1 MINKKKFSFI
11 LFILFI
17 LFLTASFFYLK
28 NARYQNKWPF
38 GTKLGYAIP
47 ASLKR
52 VVYNLMT
59 DDVKYIE
66 SHHYKIKKTFH
77 QIPNHKFLNYGGAI
91 EQLDDENILLIS
103 SHGYINIF
111 NLKNKRF
118 TINENNLENYES
130 VRDTIIDYDK
140 KELRVLATYKLDEK
154 CGTIKFIKYNYQ
166 FSNNNFKLSNEEL
179 IWQSEK
185 NCKYQTKLSGARIVE
200 INGEYLLS
208 TGIFQAPKRSGIIDE
223 NWSQR
228 LDSSFGKVIKID
240 KNNNAS
246 IFALGFRNPQGLFFA
261 KNKNL
266 IFGTDHGPR
275 GGDEV
280 NIIYKEQNYGWPCM
294 SYGKLYSKKINEEKD
309 LYPSIETLKDKNCS
323 NQINYKAPLYA
334 FAKSQGISQG
344 LYYQAEHFKVFKE
357 NIIVT
362 TLKGKSIYRFLLDSN
377 SERIITMEKIK
388 IGLRIRD
395 IMATT
400 DGKILLTT
408 DKGFLIIVEKSV

>member
-309 LYPSIETLKDKNCS
+309 LYPNIKTLKDKNCS
-323 NQINYKAPLYA
+323 NQISYKAPLYA

>member
-1 MINKKKFSFI
+1 MVNKKKFSFI

-28 NARYQNKWPF
+28 NARYENKWPF
-38 GTKLGYAIP
+38 GTKLGYVIP
-47 ASLKR
+47 ASFKR

-66 SHHYKIKKTFH
+66 SHHYKIKKTYH
-77 QIPNHKFLNYGGAI
+77 QIPNHEFLNYGGAI

-111 NLKNKRF
+111 NLKHKRF

-140 KELRVLATYKLDEK
+140 KELHVLATYKLDEK
-154 CGTIKFIKYNYQ
+154 CGTINFIKYNYE
-166 FSNNNFKLSNEEL
+166 FSNNIFKLSNEEL

-185 NCKYQTKLSGARIVE
+185 NCKYETKLSGARIVG

-208 TGIFQAPKRSGIIDE
+208 TGIFQSPKRSGIIDE

-228 LDSSFGKVIKID
+228 LDSSFGKIIKID

-261 KNKNL
+261 KDKEL

-275 GGDEV
+275 GGDEL

-309 LYPSIETLKDKNCS
+309 LYPSIKTLKDKNCS
-323 NQINYKAPLYA
+323 NLINYKAPLYA

-357 NIIVT
+357 NLIVT

-377 SERIITMEKIK
+377 SERIITMEKIE

-408 DKGFLIIVEKSV
+408 DKGFLIIVEKNV

>member
-1 MINKKKFSFI
+1 MINKKKLTFI

-17 LFLTASFFYLK
+17 LLLTLSFFYLK
-28 NARYQNKWPF
+28 KARYENKWPF
-38 GTKLGYAIP
+38 NTKMGYIIP
-47 ASLKR
+47 ASIKR

-59 DDVKYIE
+59 DDVSYIE
-66 SHHYKIKKTFH
+66 SHHYNIKKTYH

-103 SHGYINIF
+103 SYGDINIF
-111 NLKNKRF
+111 NLKNKKF
-118 TINENNLENYES
+118 TINESNLEGYES
-130 VRDTIIDYDK
+130 VRDIIIDHNK
-140 KELRVLATYKLDEK
+140 KELHVLATYKLDEK
-154 CGTIKFIKYNYQ
+154 CGTINFAKYN
-166 FSNNNFKLSNEEL
+166 FEFLNDNFKLSNEEL
-179 IWQSEK
+179 IWRSEK
-185 NCKYQTKLSGARIVE
+185 NCNFVSKLSGARIVE

-266 IFGTDHGPR
+266 IFGTDHGPM

-357 NIIVT
+357 NLIVT

-377 SERIITMEKIK
+377 SERIITMEKIE

-400 DGKILLTT
+400 DGKILLTS

>member
-1 MINKKKFSFI
+1 MVNKKKFSFI

-28 NARYQNKWPF
+28 NARYENKWPF
-38 GTKLGYAIP
+38 GTKLGYVIP
-47 ASLKR
+47 ASFKR

-66 SHHYKIKKTFH
+66 SHHYKIKKTYH

-140 KELRVLATYKLDEK
+140 KELHVLATYKLDEK
-154 CGTIKFIKYNYQ
+154 CGTINFIKYNYE
-166 FSNNNFKLSNEEL
+166 FSNNIFKLSNEEL

-185 NCKYQTKLSGARIVE
+185 NCKYETKLSGARIVG

-208 TGIFQAPKRSGIIDE
+208 TGIFQSPKRSGIIDE

-228 LDSSFGKVIKID
+228 LDSSFGKIIKID

-261 KNKNL
+261 KDKEL

-275 GGDEV
+275 GGDEL

-309 LYPSIETLKDKNCS
+309 LYPSIKTLKDKNCS
-323 NQINYKAPLYA
+323 NLINYKAPLYA

-357 NIIVT
+357 NLIVT

-377 SERIITMEKIK
+377 SERIITMEKIE

-408 DKGFLIIVEKSV
+408 DKGFLIIVEKNV

>member
-228 LDSSFGKVIKID
+228 LDSSFGKIIKID

-261 KNKNL
+261 KDKEL
-266 IFGTDHGPR
+266 LFGTDHGPR
-275 GGDEV
+275 GGDEL
-280 NIIYKEQNYGWPCM
+280 NIIYKELNYGWPCM

-309 LYPSIETLKDKNCS
+309 LYPNIKTLKDKNCS
-323 NQINYKAPLYA
+323 NQISYKAPLYA